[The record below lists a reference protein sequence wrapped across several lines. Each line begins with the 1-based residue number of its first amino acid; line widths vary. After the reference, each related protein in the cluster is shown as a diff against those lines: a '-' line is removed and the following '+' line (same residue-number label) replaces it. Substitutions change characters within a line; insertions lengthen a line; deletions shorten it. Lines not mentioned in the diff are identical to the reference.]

1 MRDSVVADLLEA
13 WVLIGF
19 GSVLVPF
26 LVPFWIP
33 LRFGVVLGNTVY
45 PCLVSPGISS
55 PFCGVGGRGVDGVD
69 AVFPLFLVMLEAY
82 CSGG

>member
-1 MRDSVVADLLEA
+1 
-13 WVLIGF
+13 LIGF

-33 LRFGVVLGNTVY
+33 LWFGVVLGNTVY

-55 PFCGVGGRGVDGVD
+55 PFCGVGGRGV
-69 AVFPLFLVMLEAY
+69 E
-82 CSGG
+82 